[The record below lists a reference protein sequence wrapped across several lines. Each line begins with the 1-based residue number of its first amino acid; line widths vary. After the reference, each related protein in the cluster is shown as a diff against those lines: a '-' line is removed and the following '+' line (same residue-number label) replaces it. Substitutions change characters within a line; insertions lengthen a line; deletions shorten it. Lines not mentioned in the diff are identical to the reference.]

1 MVLFIKMYIKS
12 SGGIFFRMGSF
23 LSDLKFV
30 SVPQN
35 KETGNFHIV
44 RMDVNTQCILLWTLY
59 LHHQTKTKYNMTH
72 QGQCSR

>member
-12 SGGIFFRMGSF
+12 SGGIFFLEGGSF

-30 SVPQN
+30 NVPQN

-44 RMDVNTQCILLWTLY
+44 RFEFTGWM
-59 LHHQTKTKYNMTH
+59 
-72 QGQCSR
+72 